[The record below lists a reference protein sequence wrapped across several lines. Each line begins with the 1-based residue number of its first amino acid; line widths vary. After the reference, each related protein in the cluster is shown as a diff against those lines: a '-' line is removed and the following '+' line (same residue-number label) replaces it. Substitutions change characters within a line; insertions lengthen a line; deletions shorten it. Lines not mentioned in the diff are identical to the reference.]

1 MDNTLQLLID
11 SFWPLFKAGLT
22 ISVPLMLVSFIL
34 GLVVAFAVA
43 LMRMSK
49 WKPLKAISWF
59 YVWVI
64 RGTPLIVQIFIIF
77 FGLAYVGIILD
88 PIPAAIL
95 ALTISQGAY
104 NSEVIRAALG
114 SIPKGQNEAC
124 RALGL
129 NKWQTMSRKM
139 CIRDRDWAMQL
150 HFAAQRDNNHR
161 MHRLLGP
168 DTGYDSIG
176 PGVNLPALA
185 AFLDGLDETGELPRT
200 ILYSLEPSD
209 NAALVALMGCFQGPG
224 TAGRLQHGSAWW
236 FNDHKPGM
244 EAQLTTLA
252 AGGLLGNFIG
262 MLTDSR
268 SFLSYTRHEYFR
280 RILCNLIGRWVEDGE
295 FPDDPAALER
305 LVAGIS
311 YRNSIH
317 YFGFEQYHLRGA
329 DTV

>member
-1 MDNTLQLLID
+1 
-11 SFWPLFKAGLT
+11 
-22 ISVPLMLVSFIL
+22 
-34 GLVVAFAVA
+34 
-43 LMRMSK
+43 
-49 WKPLKAISWF
+49 
-59 YVWVI
+59 
-64 RGTPLIVQIFIIF
+64 
-77 FGLAYVGIILD
+77 
-88 PIPAAIL
+88 
-95 ALTISQGAY
+95 
-104 NSEVIRAALG
+104 
-114 SIPKGQNEAC
+114 
-124 RALGL
+124 
-129 NKWQTMSRKM
+129 
-139 CIRDRDWAMQL
+139 
-150 HFAAQRDNNHR
+150 

-268 SFLSYTRHEYFR
+268 SFVSYTRHDYFR
-280 RILCNLIGRWVEDGE
+280 RILCDLIGGWVENGE
-295 FPDDPAALER
+295 VPDDKNILTSMIRDICVENAR
-305 LVAGIS
+305 
-311 YRNSIH
+311 R
-317 YFGFEQYHLRGA
+317 YFRFSQA
-329 DTV
+329 

>member
-104 NSEVIRAALG
+104 NL
-114 SIPKGQNEAC
+114 
-124 RALGL
+124 
-129 NKWQTMSRKM
+129 
-139 CIRDRDWAMQL
+139 
-150 HFAAQRDNNHR
+150 
-161 MHRLLGP
+161 
-168 DTGYDSIG
+168 
-176 PGVNLPALA
+176 
-185 AFLDGLDETGELPRT
+185 
-200 ILYSLEPSD
+200 SL
-209 NAALVALMGCFQGPG
+209 
-224 TAGRLQHGSAWW
+224 
-236 FNDHKPGM
+236 
-244 EAQLTTLA
+244 
-252 AGGLLGNFIG
+252 
-262 MLTDSR
+262 
-268 SFLSYTRHEYFR
+268 
-280 RILCNLIGRWVEDGE
+280 
-295 FPDDPAALER
+295 
-305 LVAGIS
+305 
-311 YRNSIH
+311 IH
-317 YFGFEQYHLRGA
+317 I
-329 DTV
+329 

>member
-129 NKWQTMSRKM
+129 NKWQTMSRIIVPQA
-139 CIRDRDWAMQL
+139 CLLYTSPSPRD
-150 HFAAQRDNNHR
+150 
-161 MHRLLGP
+161 
-168 DTGYDSIG
+168 
-176 PGVNLPALA
+176 
-185 AFLDGLDETGELPRT
+185 
-200 ILYSLEPSD
+200 
-209 NAALVALMGCFQGPG
+209 
-224 TAGRLQHGSAWW
+224 
-236 FNDHKPGM
+236 
-244 EAQLTTLA
+244 
-252 AGGLLGNFIG
+252 
-262 MLTDSR
+262 
-268 SFLSYTRHEYFR
+268 
-280 RILCNLIGRWVEDGE
+280 
-295 FPDDPAALER
+295 
-305 LVAGIS
+305 
-311 YRNSIH
+311 
-317 YFGFEQYHLRGA
+317 
-329 DTV
+329 

>member
-129 NKWQTMSRKM
+129 KDTSLVATITVHEIFQT
-139 CIRDRDWAMQL
+139 
-150 HFAAQRDNNHR
+150 AQAINAVKFQP
-161 MHRLLGP
+161 LLL
-168 DTGYDSIG
+168 YIE
-176 PGVNLPALA
+176 A
-185 AFLDGLDETGELPRT
+185 AFVYLIFST
-200 ILYSLEPSD
+200 
-209 NAALVALMGCFQGPG
+209 V
-224 TAGRLQHGSAWW
+224 
-236 FNDHKPGM
+236 
-244 EAQLTTLA
+244 LTQ
-252 AGGLLGNFIG
+252 IQG
-262 MLTDSR
+262 MLEKKLGKHLVD
-268 SFLSYTRHEYFR
+268 TR
-280 RILCNLIGRWVEDGE
+280 V
-295 FPDDPAALER
+295 
-305 LVAGIS
+305 
-311 YRNSIH
+311 
-317 YFGFEQYHLRGA
+317 
-329 DTV
+329 

>member
-77 FGLAYVGIILD
+77 D

-129 NKWQTMSRKM
+129 NKWQTMSR
-139 CIRDRDWAMQL
+139 IIVPQ
-150 HFAAQRDNNHR
+150 
-161 MHRLLGP
+161 
-168 DTGYDSIG
+168 
-176 PGVNLPALA
+176 
-185 AFLDGLDETGELPRT
+185 
-200 ILYSLEPSD
+200 
-209 NAALVALMGCFQGPG
+209 AALVAVP
-224 TAGRLQHGSAWW
+224 S
-236 FNDHKPGM
+236 
-244 EAQLTTLA
+244 
-252 AGGLLGNFIG
+252 LGNSFISLLKDTSLVATITVHEIFQTAQAINAVKFQPLLLYIEAAFVYLIFSTVLTQIQG
-262 MLTDSR
+262 MLEKKLGKHLVD
-268 SFLSYTRHEYFR
+268 TR
-280 RILCNLIGRWVEDGE
+280 V
-295 FPDDPAALER
+295 
-305 LVAGIS
+305 
-311 YRNSIH
+311 
-317 YFGFEQYHLRGA
+317 
-329 DTV
+329 